1 MATMAAIGVLCPGRG
16 VALAVAV
23 GVFLVYDDRDER
35 GIEVALVESGID
47 EAVLV
52 SSSSTV
58 YVTESKRIKD
68 AVGPPADMSREW
80 FTFVSPVLT

>member
-1 MATMAAIGVLCPGRG
+1 MATMAAVEVLCPGRG

-23 GVFLVYDDRDER
+23 GVFLVYDDRDES
-35 GIEVALVESGID
+35 GIEVESGID